1 MGVLIKNNL
10 EKLLKDAKD
19 RAERGNTS
27 DPFYSYGDRVEQ
39 EIIAALR
46 NNKRYGNHIEG
57 RIDGGSFIFTPFN
70 MLSKKGRQ
78 FETTM
83 ASQGSDEY
91 NNQFKEVRHK
101 TREKED
107 FEREPDNPLFEGEYS
122 GLRPEMI
129 QDIPVEE
136 VRSQFATNKGKNNVT
151 IDVVFSGN
159 LFEKGVD
166 ENGKEKMILS
176 SQTID
181 SLEDSLIPTGQYKT
195 AYDEKGNIIIN
206 PITNEPQ
213 REPVMMPDI
222 DSFKYQYQQRLE
234 EANKINEERLRALG
248 YDLLP
253 EEHPDYVK
261 QRVEIANDP
270 RFIET
275 FPDLESLPKIIGN
288 DGKEYVPEYRLEIH
302 INGQKV
308 DRQDLGLAM
317 DQITRNGAYDKTA
330 LEKGREFML
339 QQVTRG
345 MTWHL
350 SSLPQ
355 QAIGDVF
362 RTPGR
367 LEKEAMQVATGTIL
381 QQLMQALSRGMS
393 R

>member
-46 NNKRYGNHIEG
+46 NNKRHGNHIEG

-78 FETTM
+78 FEATM

-91 NNQFKEVRHK
+91 NSQFKEVLHE
-101 TREKED
+101 TRKKQD
-107 FEREPDNPLFEGEYS
+107 FERDPDNHLFEGEYS
-122 GLRPEMI
+122 HEDPEMI
-129 QDIPVEE
+129 QDVPIEE

-159 LFEKGVD
+159 LFEKGID
-166 ENGKEKMILS
+166 ENGKEKMVLS

-213 REPVMMPDI
+213 QEDVMMPDI

-234 EANKINEERLRALG
+234 EANKINTEKLKELG

-253 EEHPDYVK
+253 EGHPDYVRQK
-261 QRVEIANDP
+261 VEIANDP

-275 FPDLESLPKIIGN
+275 FPDLEGLPKIVGN

-339 QQVTRG
+339 QQATRG
-345 MTWHL
+345 MAWHL

-355 QAIGDVF
+355 QAIGAAI

-367 LEKEAMQVATGTIL
+367 LEREAMQVATGTIL

>member
-19 RAERGNTS
+19 RAERGNIS

-46 NNKRYGNHIEG
+46 NNKRHGNHIEG

-70 MLSKKGRQ
+70 KLSKKGRQ
-78 FETTM
+78 FEETM
-83 ASQGSDEY
+83 ANQGSDEY
-91 NNQFKEVRHK
+91 NSQFKEVWHDV
-101 TREKED
+101 REKED
-107 FEREPDNPLFEGEYS
+107 SERDADNPLFEGEYS
-122 GLRPEMI
+122 VTRPEMI
-129 QDIPVEE
+129 QDIPVENI
-136 VRSQFATNKGKNNVT
+136 RSQFATNKGKNNVT
-151 IDVVFSGN
+151 IDVVLSGN

-166 ENGKEKMILS
+166 ENGKEKMVLS

-181 SLEDSLIPTGQYKT
+181 SLEDSLIHTGQYKT
-195 AYDEKGNIIIN
+195 AYDEKGNVIIN
-206 PITNEPQ
+206 PVTNKPQ
-213 REPVMMPDI
+213 SEPVMMPDV
-222 DSFKYQYQQRLE
+222 DSFKYQFEKRKE
-234 EANKINEERLRALG
+234 EARKINEENLKALG

-253 EEHPDYVK
+253 KEHPDFYK
-261 QRVEIANDP
+261 QQVEIANDP

-275 FPDLESLPKIIGN
+275 FPDLEGLPKIVGN
-288 DGKEYVPEYRLEIH
+288 DGKEYTPEYRLEIH

-339 QQVTRG
+339 QQATRG
-345 MTWHL
+345 MAWHL
-350 SSLPQ
+350 SSMPQ
-355 QAIGDVF
+355 QAIGTAI

>member
-46 NNKRYGNHIEG
+46 NDKRHGNHIEG

-78 FETTM
+78 FEATM

-91 NNQFKEVRHK
+91 NSQFKDVRHEV
-101 TREKED
+101 REKED
-107 FEREPDNPLFEGEYS
+107 SERDADNPLFEGEYS
-122 GLRPEMI
+122 YDNAEVI
-129 QDIPVEE
+129 QDVEIE
-136 VRSQFATNKGKNNVT
+136 KIRSQFATNKGKNNVT

-159 LFEKGVD
+159 LFERGVD
-166 ENGKEKMILS
+166 ENGKEKMVLS

-181 SLEDSLIPTGQYKT
+181 SLEDSLIPTGQFKT
-195 AYDEKGNIIIN
+195 AYDEKGNVIIN
-206 PITNEPQ
+206 LITNEPQ
-213 REPVMMPDI
+213 QEPVMMPDI
-222 DSFKYQYQQRLE
+222 DSFKYQYKQRLAEAE
-234 EANKINEERLRALG
+234 EINRRKLEELG
-248 YDLLP
+248 YELLP
-253 EEHPDYVK
+253 EGHPDFYK
-261 QRVEIANDP
+261 QKVDIANDP
-270 RFIET
+270 RYIET
-275 FPDLESLPKIIGN
+275 FPDLEGLPKIVGN

-339 QQVTRG
+339 QQATRG
-345 MTWHL
+345 MAWHL

-355 QAIGDVF
+355 QAIGAAI

-367 LEKEAMQVATGTIL
+367 LEREAMQVATGTIL

>member
-39 EIIAALR
+39 EIVAALR

-78 FETTM
+78 FEEMM

-91 NNQFKEVRHK
+91 NSQFKEVRHK
-101 TREKED
+101 TRKKED

-122 GLRPEMI
+122 YDDAEVV
-129 QDIPVEE
+129 QDTPIEE
-136 VRSQFATNKGKNNVT
+136 VRSQFATNKGGNNVT

-159 LFEKGVD
+159 LFERGVD
-166 ENGKEKMILS
+166 DNGKEKMVLS

-181 SLEDSLIPTGQYKT
+181 GIDDSLIHTGQYKT
-195 AYDEKGNIIIN
+195 AYDEKGNVIIN

-213 REPVMMPDI
+213 QEPVMMPDI

-234 EANKINEERLRALG
+234 EAKKINEEQLKTLG

-253 EEHPDYVK
+253 KEHPDYFKQQVK
-261 QRVEIANDP
+261 IANDP

-275 FPDLESLPKIIGN
+275 FPDLEGLPKIVGN

-339 QQVTRG
+339 QQATRG
-345 MTWHL
+345 MAWHL
-350 SSLPQ
+350 SSFPQ
-355 QAIGDVF
+355 QMIGLAI

-367 LEKEAMQVATGTIL
+367 LEREAMQTATGTIL
-381 QQLMQALSRGMS
+381 QQLMQALNKGMS